1 MRLLRERIRTNMR
14 QCDRVSKIPKE
25 MKWKNMPAVWPSLS
39 PKSFV
44 CGFPFV
50 LWRLRE
56 LWVVVFDRFFVFSF
70 VFSLIKT
77 GHTFRHRNTLHKGS
91 RVYSWHFSWIMQYL
105 FNLQRNFQ
113 SGIPHCI
120 IRASDYLAAL
130 SPTRTLLLRTTRS
143 RLRWSFLA
151 ESKQVS

>member
-1 MRLLRERIRTNMR
+1 MRLLRERIRTNM

-25 MKWKNMPAVWPSLS
+25 MKRKNMPAVWPSLS

-70 VFSLIKT
+70 FRRISKQDIHSVTEIPCIRAVGYIVGISVEPCSTCLIYSVTFSLA
-77 GHTFRHRNTLHKGS
+77 
-91 RVYSWHFSWIMQYL
+91 Y
-105 FNLQRNFQ
+105 
-113 SGIPHCI
+113 
-120 IRASDYLAAL
+120 
-130 SPTRTLLLRTTRS
+130 PTVSFVLLIT
-143 RLRWSFLA
+143 
-151 ESKQVS
+151 